1 MLDSDVTRPKLDG
14 CYHSSKKHTSWFA
27 DDARPPIPSEPY
39 IIGPFGMLFI
49 CCMLPVI
56 PDPSIGVCVD
66 GVDGCEL
73 DGPTVFPVPVLL
85 AGPEEEGPFL
95 LRLFYQTHEA
105 SSIIL
110 QIQTEE

>member
-1 MLDSDVTRPKLDG
+1 MLLT
-14 CYHSSKKHTSWFA
+14 
-27 DDARPPIPSEPY
+27 
-39 IIGPFGMLFI
+39 

-56 PDPSIGVCVD
+56 ATPSTGVCVD

-95 LRLFYQTHEA
+95 LRLFYQRHEKEVVA
-105 SSIIL
+105 QSSYTLKNIL
-110 QIQTEE
+110 SWFKPQD